1 MHHSQT
7 YAGLPTGSSEFT
19 TLTQSQT
26 ETQTQTQAQTS
37 QGNAETSQDRTRQET
52 RNKDYSIYIRVENK
66 TKDSPDSPDDFWN
79 DV

>member
-1 MHHSQT
+1 MYHSQT
-7 YAGLPTGSSEFT
+7 YAQLPTRSSASP

-26 ETQTQTQAQTS
+26 ETQTQTQDQTS
-37 QGNAETSQDRTRQET
+37 QDAETSKDRTRQGP

-66 TKDSPDSPDDFWN
+66 TNGSPDSPDDFWN